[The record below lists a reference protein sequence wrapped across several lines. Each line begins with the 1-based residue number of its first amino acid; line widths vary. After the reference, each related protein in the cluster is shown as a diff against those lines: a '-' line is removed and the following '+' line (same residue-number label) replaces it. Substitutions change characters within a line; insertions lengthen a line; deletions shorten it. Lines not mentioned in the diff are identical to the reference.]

1 MQKSNNNVCQIWP
14 LEGDITL
21 FSIDFF
27 VRTYLYSNDFSQEA
41 MKNYLEKKVRGD
53 LISQREDFL
62 KRQILK
68 PVI

>member
-1 MQKSNNNVCQIWP
+1 
-14 LEGDITL
+14 
-21 FSIDFF
+21 
-27 VRTYLYSNDFSQEA
+27 